1 MQQGGKD
8 EGIVFSDSNP
18 EPLTG
23 NFTQFEM
30 VVEN

>member
-8 EGIVFSDSNP
+8 EGIVFSYSNP
-18 EPLTG
+18 VQLTS